1 MQDSVAEEWE
11 FIGKEIFEAKD
22 AETLGRV
29 KEICDNAQIEEKVIG
44 YYDNVSTMQ
53 QALKDWVDRENTELQ
68 LGSNECTNLTDL
80 LNKWETHK
88 KDQHFLLKLLVA
100 IAGGCETDEI
110 DNEEAGRVMQ
120 GPYAVPTLEQL
131 QTDKG

>member
-68 LGSNECTNLTDL
+68 FDRTLNNKILLRNCYNL
-80 LNKWETHK
+80 
-88 KDQHFLLKLLVA
+88 
-100 IAGGCETDEI
+100 
-110 DNEEAGRVMQ
+110 
-120 GPYAVPTLEQL
+120 
-131 QTDKG
+131 